1 MPLEITFTLSDDDL
15 ERFQAMVDTA
25 RAKMQEQHTE
35 DQIEAAARDL
45 IRDTSNDGLPEFVA
59 ERMQKLNIVIN
70 MINDVEWAL
79 SEAERRQV
87 LGALAYLCNP
97 DDLIPDNIPGLG
109 YLDDAIYA
117 EIVLGELHNEISLYQ
132 EFCDFRTAEE
142 ARREQR
148 GDDIKVGREEWLA
161 DKRAALHIKMR
172 KRRLRPGGR
181 GNWRMRLW
189 QSP

>member
-15 ERFQAMVDTA
+15 ERFQAVVDTA
-25 RAKMQEQHTE
+25 RAAMEEQQTG

-45 IRDTSNDGLPEFVA
+45 IRATRNDELPEFVA
-59 ERMQKLNIVIN
+59 ERLQKLDVVIS
-70 MINDVEWAL
+70 MINDEEWAL
-79 SEAERRQV
+79 SEDERRRV

-97 DDLIPDNIPGLG
+97 EDLIPDDIPGLG

-117 EIVLGELHNEISLYQ
+117 EIVLRELHNEISLYQ

-142 ARREQR
+142 ARREKR

-161 DKRAALHIKMR
+161 DKRATLHTKMR
-172 KRRLRPGGR
+172 KRRLRPVGR

-189 QSP
+189 